1 MPKCT
6 KSKDREYVY
15 LPSLE
20 MCRVASEKCRVLYD
34 TDFFPHNLKCT
45 NRIFP
50 CKNCNNDVREMK
62 FNAIG
67 QCMSPL
73 VPTDSSKNHYPGK
86 FECSIA
92 PSYSILTSKICSIQQ
107 ISKGVVFSV
116 RIQCTRTKSTTL
128 CIRLYFGEQSLA
140 LFPICL

>member
-1 MPKCT
+1 MLGCHPGTYFVTIIQSNSLNIWSSFNFCSFLQPFLCAVYMPKCT
-6 KSKDREYVY
+6 RSKDREYVY

-20 MCRVASEKCRVLYD
+20 MCRVASEKCRVLFD
-34 TDFFPHNLKCT
+34 TDFLPDNLKCN

-73 VPTDSSKNHYPGK
+73 VPTDSSINHYPGK
-86 FECSIA
+86 
-92 PSYSILTSKICSIQQ
+92 L
-107 ISKGVVFSV
+107 FSNAI
-116 RIQCTRTKSTTL
+116 RFCRST
-128 CIRLYFGEQSLA
+128 
-140 LFPICL
+140 